1 MILILLVALI
11 KQATADPDY
20 FAVKIR
26 AGRYKIF
33 TKLSHCTEAVYQS
46 GDNRVLFQDEGD
58 RVWKI
63 GALKNDLDCNTLPSV
78 VEVKYW
84 TKGTQMPKLQCY
96 VCS

>member
-46 GDNRVLFQDEGD
+46 GDNRVLFQDE
-58 RVWKI
+58 VWKI
-63 GALKNDLDCNTLPSV
+63 GTLKNDLDCKHFAFNR
-78 VEVKYW
+78 
-84 TKGTQMPKLQCY
+84 
-96 VCS
+96 